1 MISRET
7 INLVREKTDI
17 VALIESKGVSLRRSG
32 QGYVGLCPVHN
43 ESGPS
48 FHVKTSSQTYRCFGC
63 GVSGDAIALM
73 QELEGFSFTGA
84 VEYLADMAGIV
95 IETTEGADPEFA
107 RKKDYLSCVNT
118 AAFWY
123 RENYRKLPEDHA
135 AKQELIKRD
144 LFTSITD
151 ENWDESF
158 GLGYAPEGYEKLST
172 YLISKGFTKEQIID
186 AGLAR
191 ASEFNKIGLT
201 DCFRGRLTWEIRN
214 VQGKVIG
221 FGARRLFESDKG
233 PKYLN
238 TSETI
243 MYRKSNV
250 LYGLDVA
257 KKKITTDKTVF
268 VTEGY
273 TDVMALRAV
282 GSDNAVASC
291 GTAFGSEHAAIIRRM
306 IDDFDSARNGKFV
319 FVFDGDAAGV
329 KAALSVF
336 DITPPIHD
344 RAYVVALGEGDPCD
358 IRLSKGDEYLRNL
371 LTKHIPLTEYVIKH
385 KMKSHDLEQ
394 IEGRQNFANEAL
406 AIIANIP
413 EVAIYES
420 YRRKISFWSGIPL
433 EFLQAGKKISQP
445 QAPVNNMDPFGYD
458 VPEDVPQRQETA
470 AELNER
476 ELVATFLQ
484 FPEEVYPVLREH
496 SDIVDLYTD
505 EKLRDTLIEVMAIVG
520 YDIQLKN
527 NIHLVPGDFN
537 YENLVTQLFHF
548 PLSTT
553 ADRAGDTAGRIVRNL
568 QKLDKKKKN
577 DTLRRRLSQSLG
589 DNSGVDTEILKMFME
604 NRKP

>member
-7 INLVREKTDI
+7 INLVRERTDI
-17 VALIESKGVSLRRSG
+17 VALLESKGVSLRRSG

-43 ESGPS
+43 ESTPS
-48 FHVKTSSQTYRCFGC
+48 FHVKTSSQTYHCFGC

-73 QELEGFSFTGA
+73 QELDGFNFTGA
-84 VEYLADMAGIV
+84 VEYLADAAGIV
-95 IETTEGADPEFA
+95 IETSEGVDPDFA

-123 RENYRKLPEDHA
+123 RENYRRLPEDHP

-172 YLISKGFTKEQIID
+172 YLLSKGFTKEQIID

-191 ASEFNKIGLT
+191 ASEFNKLGLT

-238 TSETI
+238 TGETI

-268 VTEGY
+268 VAEGY

-282 GSDNAVASC
+282 GADNAVASC

-306 IDDFDSARNGKFV
+306 IDDFDSAKNGKFV

-329 KAALSVF
+329 KAALRVF
-336 DITPPIHD
+336 EITPPIHD
-344 RAYVVALGEGDPCD
+344 RAYVVALGDGDPCD
-358 IRLSKGDEYLRNL
+358 IRLAKGDDYLRDV
-371 LTKHIPLTEYVIKH
+371 LTKQIPLTEYVIKH
-385 KMKSHDLEQ
+385 KMKSHDLDQ

-406 AIIANIP
+406 AIISNIP

-433 EFLQAGKKISQP
+433 EFLQAGKKVNP
-445 QAPVNNMDPFGYD
+445 PKAAPASMDPFGH
-458 VPEDVPQRQETA
+458 PTAENAPQKQETA
-470 AELNER
+470 VELNER

-484 FPEEVYPVLREH
+484 FPEEVFPALRETP
-496 SDIVDLYTD
+496 DIVDLYTD
-505 EKLRDTLIEVMAIVG
+505 TKLQDTLVEVLAVIG
-520 YDIQLKN
+520 YDIQTGNRAK
-527 NIHLVPGDFN
+527 IVPSDFS
-537 YENLVTQLFHF
+537 YENLVTQLLHL

-553 ADRAGDTAGRIVRNL
+553 PERALDTAQRIIKSI
-568 QKLDKKKKN
+568 QKLDKKRKN
-577 DTLRRRLSQSLG
+577 DALRRRLSQSLG
-589 DNSGVDTEILKMFME
+589 DNSGIDPEVLKMFMD
-604 NRKP
+604 NRQL